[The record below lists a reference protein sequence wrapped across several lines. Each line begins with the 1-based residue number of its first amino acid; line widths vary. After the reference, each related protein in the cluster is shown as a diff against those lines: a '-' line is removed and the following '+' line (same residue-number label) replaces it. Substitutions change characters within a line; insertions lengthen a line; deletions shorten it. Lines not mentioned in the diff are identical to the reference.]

1 MDAKASYNHK
11 KTHCGWWQIYH
22 NLREYPEG
30 IKQKTPDYIISTAEC
45 NEYSTTLAEAQALKR
60 QFIREGKEAY
70 ERNRTGGMRKFQA
83 KAYEWS
89 AVVNIKSTTTMADL
103 KKLTAHINKKYGFRC
118 YNIAI
123 HRDEGYLVSLKNEN
137 EKLTAKTDFIFDSK
151 TGIYYKD
158 KAKTQI
164 LANNID
170 ELKKEYK
177 IVNNHHAHLEFITL
191 DKETGRNRQREVR
204 AKKLCDLQD
213 ETAQILGMKR
223 GISYYKNKQKMI
235 DMGVKFEK
243 YDKPQRIEPR
253 KFAEKKA
260 KENKIKN
267 IDNERA
273 TINEA
278 RIFYNIEI
286 DKLRERD
293 EKDPTKFKA
302 ERAKFEALCAKIK
315 AKALTKAELK
325 KEYSKEPIR
334 AEIESARTTTPQT
347 TQNRALSECELK
359 NKAELNSKT
368 TQNRDFKDTKAA
380 APVTPKSTETTPSVE
395 IAPKIIEQPTFNT
408 EALRAI
414 SRADSETAQNLSFE
428 IKESFAMSNTAKMH
442 ENTAKKYKESLTKMG
457 MYAELYQNPKAERA
471 DFSFGVI
478 FAKTSEALA
487 LAIEYMKSKLG
498 LTNKEPEIPTQKPK
512 ENEISNPSQT
522 KEIKTLKNKPKINE
536 KSKNKQK
543 DSYGMSM

>member
-11 KTHCGWWQIYH
+11 KTHCGWWQLYH
-22 NLREYPEG
+22 NLREYPDG
-30 IKQKTPDYIISTAEC
+30 IKQKTPDYIISTAER
-45 NEYSTTLAEAQALKR
+45 NEYSTTLAEAQALKK

-89 AVVNIKSTTTMADL
+89 AVVNIKDTTTMADL
-103 KKLTAHINKKYGFRC
+103 KNLTAHINKKYGFRC

-123 HRDEGYLVSLKNEN
+123 HRDEGYLVSLKNKN
-137 EKLTAKTDFIFDSK
+137 EKLTAKTDFIFDRK

-223 GISYYKNKQKMI
+223 GISYYKNKQKMAE
-235 DMGVKFEK
+235 MGVKFEK

-278 RIFYNIEI
+278 RIFYNIEL

-315 AKALTKAELK
+315 SKALSKADLE
-325 KEYSKEPIR
+325 KEYSKEPQR
-334 AEIESARTTTPQT
+334 AEIESARTATPQMP
-347 TQNRALSECELK
+347 QNRALSDTKLK
-359 NKAELNSKT
+359 NKAELESKN
-368 TQNRDFKDTKAA
+368 TQNRTLADTKTT
-380 APVTPKSTETTPSVE
+380 APIQPKSTETTQSVE
-395 IAPKIIEQPTFNT
+395 KTEQPTFNT
-408 EALRAI
+408 LALRAI
-414 SRADSETAQNLSFE
+414 SRADNETAQTLSFE
-428 IKESFAMSNTAKMH
+428 IKESFAMSKTAKMH
-442 ENTAKKYKESLTKMG
+442 ENTAKKYAESLTKHG
-457 MYAELYQNPKAERA
+457 MKAEIYKNPKAERA
-471 DFSFGVI
+471 DFSFGII

-487 LAIEYMKSKLG
+487 LAIKYMQSKLG
-498 LTNKEPEIPTQKPK
+498 LTNKEPETSTQKPK
-512 ENEISNPSQT
+512 ENEISNLSQT
-522 KEIKTLKNKPKINE
+522 KEIKTLNNKPKINE
-536 KSKNKQK
+536 KSKSKQK

>member
-11 KTHCGWWQIYH
+11 KTHCGWWQLYH
-22 NLREYPEG
+22 NLREYPDG
-30 IKQKTPDYIISTAEC
+30 IKQKTPDYIISTAER
-45 NEYSTTLAEAQALKR
+45 NEYSTTLAEAQALKK

-89 AVVNIKSTTTMADL
+89 AVVNIKDTTTMADL
-103 KKLTAHINKKYGFRC
+103 KNLTAHINKKYGFRC

-123 HRDEGYLVSLKNEN
+123 HRDEGYLVSLKNKN
-137 EKLTAKTDFIFDSK
+137 EKLTAKTDFIFDRT

-223 GISYYKNKQKMI
+223 GISYYKNKQKMAE
-235 DMGVKFEK
+235 MGVKFEK

-278 RIFYNIEI
+278 RIFYNIEL

-315 AKALTKAELK
+315 SKALSKADLK
-325 KEYSKEPIR
+325 KEYSKEPQR
-334 AEIESARTTTPQT
+334 AEIESARTATPQMP
-347 TQNRALSECELK
+347 QNRAL
-359 NKAELNSKT
+359 ADTKT
-368 TQNRDFKDTKAA
+368 T
-380 APVTPKSTETTPSVE
+380 APIQPKSAEVTPSVE
-395 IAPKIIEQPTFNT
+395 KTPKIEQPTFNT
-408 EALRAI
+408 LAFRAI
-414 SRADSETAQNLSFE
+414 SRADNETAQTLSFE
-428 IKESFAMSNTAKMH
+428 IKESFAMSKTAKMH
-442 ENTAKKYKESLTKMG
+442 ENTAKKYAESLTKHG
-457 MYAELYQNPKAERA
+457 MKAEIYKNPKAERA

-487 LAIEYMKSKLG
+487 LAIEYMKDKLG
-498 LTNKEPEIPTQKPK
+498 LTNKEPKTPTQKPK
-512 ENEISNPSQT
+512 ENEMSNPTQT
-522 KEIKTLKNKPKINE
+522 KEIKTLNNKPKINE
-536 KSKNKQK
+536 KSKSKQK

>member
-11 KTHCGWWQIYH
+11 KTHCGWWQLYH

-30 IKQKTPDYIISTAEC
+30 IKQKTPDYIISTAER

-70 ERNRTGGMRKFQA
+70 EHNRTGGMRKFQA

-170 ELKKEYK
+170 EIKKEYK

-293 EKDPTKFKA
+293 ENDPTKFKA
-302 ERAKFEALCAKIK
+302 ERAKFESLCAKIK
-315 AKALTKAELK
+315 AKALSKADLK
-325 KEYSKEPIR
+325 KEYSKEPQR
-334 AEIESARTTTPQT
+334 AEIESARTAKAQMP
-347 TQNRALSECELK
+347 QNRALSERELK
-359 NKAELNSKT
+359 NKAELESKNS
-368 TQNRDFKDTKAA
+368 QNRDLKDNKAA
-380 APVTPKSTETTPSVE
+380 ASITPKPTETTQGVE
-395 IAPKIIEQPTFNT
+395 VAPKIEQPTFST

-414 SRADSETAQNLSFE
+414 SRADNETAQILSFE
-428 IKESFAMSNTAKMH
+428 IKESFAISKTAKMH

-457 MYAELYQNPKAERA
+457 MYAELYRNPKAERA
-471 DFSFGVI
+471 DFSFGII

-487 LAIEYMKSKLG
+487 LAIKYMQSKLG

-522 KEIKTLKNKPKINE
+522 KEIKTLNNKPKINE
-536 KSKNKQK
+536 KSKSKQK
-543 DSYGMSM
+543 DSMGMSM

>member
-11 KTHCGWWQIYH
+11 KTHCGWWQLYH
-22 NLREYPEG
+22 NLREYPDG
-30 IKQKTPDYIISTAEC
+30 IKQKTPDYIISTAER
-45 NEYSTTLAEAQALKR
+45 NEYSTTLAEAQALKK

-89 AVVNIKSTTTMADL
+89 AVVNIKDTTTMADL
-103 KKLTAHINKKYGFRC
+103 KNLTAHINKKYGFRC

-123 HRDEGYLVSLKNEN
+123 HRDEGYLVSLKNKN
-137 EKLTAKTDFIFDSK
+137 EKLTAKTDFIFDRK

-223 GISYYKNKQKMI
+223 GISYYKNKQKMAE
-235 DMGVKFEK
+235 MGVKFEK

-278 RIFYNIEI
+278 RIFYNIEL

-315 AKALTKAELK
+315 SKALSKADLK
-325 KEYSKEPIR
+325 KEYSKEPR
-334 AEIESARTTTPQT
+334 AEIESARTATPQMP
-347 TQNRALSECELK
+347 QNRALTETKLK
-359 NKAELNSKT
+359 NKAELESKT
-368 TQNRDFKDTKAA
+368 TQNRDIADTKTT
-380 APVTPKSTETTPSVE
+380 APIQLKSAKVTPSAEKTS
-395 IAPKIIEQPTFNT
+395 KIEQPTFNT
-408 EALRAI
+408 LALRAI
-414 SRADSETAQNLSFE
+414 SRADNETAQTLSFE
-428 IKESFAMSNTAKMH
+428 IKESFAMSKTAKMH
-442 ENTAKKYKESLTKMG
+442 ENTAKKYAESLTKHG
-457 MYAELYQNPKAERA
+457 MKAEIYKNSKAERA

-487 LAIEYMKSKLG
+487 LAIKYMQSKLG
-498 LTNKEPEIPTQKPK
+498 LTNKEPETSTQKPK

-522 KEIKTLKNKPKINE
+522 KEIKTLNNKPKINE
-536 KSKNKQK
+536 KSKSKQK